1 MARGL
6 QPSPGWGMAGS
17 GLGCGSPSHCYDG
30 ESARGRLLR
39 RAEAFRES
47 FLGVWDFRIYIY
59 DSSGVDIDFA
69 AVLVNNDVLLS

>member
-1 MARGL
+1 M
-6 QPSPGWGMAGS
+6 
-17 GLGCGSPSHCYDG
+17 
-30 ESARGRLLR
+30 R